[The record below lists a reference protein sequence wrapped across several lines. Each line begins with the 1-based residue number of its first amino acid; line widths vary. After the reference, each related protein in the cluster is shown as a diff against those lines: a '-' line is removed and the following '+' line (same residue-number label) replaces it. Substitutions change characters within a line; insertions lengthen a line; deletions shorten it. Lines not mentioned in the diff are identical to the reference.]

1 MAAATHVAAPHAPGR
16 LGDPIPAT
24 ELMDYLA
31 GLDAWLRDR
40 HATLEGLDGEL
51 RRLAQRGD
59 DAGQSPGQPAGA
71 LATLTGD
78 LMLAM
83 SMWQSVNDRST
94 DLLRLWDSG
103 RADAGAREA
112 MSRTIWGRLGHQG
125 TQGGQ
130 TTLPEGTR
138 LTDALLTQLRGR
150 LAFDVEH
157 AEVIARLRRA
167 LASIVRS
174 EDNAEPGSPVQE
186 LCAEM
191 RARHQRL
198 REDSM
203 RGADIAGRL
212 AEFEDDVAR
221 LERDAIVAAATRR
234 ERRRDAD
241 RAERLRAD
249 LVDRVPALR
258 DLVARCRREIL
269 EPPVLAVPDPDRLGE
284 VPQGAEVAGYL
295 ERLATVERAM
305 DLVETQY
312 ARPLRERAALRY
324 RIGTAAQRSASAG
337 REGSPTVAAAHQE
350 ASSAV
355 EQQPCDL
362 PLATDLV
369 EQYEYLVQPLPHAR
383 EHGGTS

>member
-1 MAAATHVAAPHAPGR
+1 
-16 LGDPIPAT
+16 
-24 ELMDYLA
+24 
-31 GLDAWLRDR
+31 
-40 HATLEGLDGEL
+40 
-51 RRLAQRGD
+51 
-59 DAGQSPGQPAGA
+59 
-71 LATLTGD
+71 
-78 LMLAM
+78 
-83 SMWQSVNDRST
+83 
-94 DLLRLWDSG
+94 
-103 RADAGAREA
+103 
-112 MSRTIWGRLGHQG
+112 
-125 TQGGQ
+125 
-130 TTLPEGTR
+130 
-138 LTDALLTQLRGR
+138 
-150 LAFDVEH
+150 
-157 AEVIARLRRA
+157 
-167 LASIVRS
+167 
-174 EDNAEPGSPVQE
+174 
-186 LCAEM
+186 
-191 RARHQRL
+191 
-198 REDSM
+198 M